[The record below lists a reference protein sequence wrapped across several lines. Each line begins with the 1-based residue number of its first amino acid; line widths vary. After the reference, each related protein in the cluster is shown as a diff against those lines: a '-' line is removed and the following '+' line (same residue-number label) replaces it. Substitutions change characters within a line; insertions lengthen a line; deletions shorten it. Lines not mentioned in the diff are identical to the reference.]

1 MNSPQ
6 HKWMGDHFESSFEG
20 VYFRRTERGQQRNI
34 SFGDVCALSGD
45 YINSYREIRDM
56 YHRAVNDALLSD
68 TNRFVSGAYTAMQ
81 ELLQDGNSLYSA
93 EQRDG
98 NRRVPLRGFVAL
110 RAPRSPVQL
119 ALEGLRG
126 GFMSLAGESP
136 GLLLLARTN
145 WYHFHP
151 ISQNE
156 AWSKLHDIALHIAKT
171 VPIQVRER
179 MRPSGSG
186 QSEFCF
192 DRHVEANRR
201 KFAMALFVEACAD
214 HFLMDSFTAG
224 HVRTQRIFAPAAI
237 VDGAAFAA
245 NWCKAS
251 HDIDNHRQ
259 LRGRNS
265 LGRNIQMPGEYA
277 DVDDFYTSGGRISG
291 QSSRFSQLKS
301 ALKISVESL
310 FTIQEGSDRGHRDDT
325 IEYRDERLPRYR
337 VTNNIK
343 RICPRTSIYWIPLE
357 QTDTDAYEDIEN
369 EGYRFHMEGFN
380 SEYLNDRTLVL
391 HVDLGNTLPPPPPV
405 YTIVAKL
412 HSDNRTLRDHKFATL
427 NIEWSGEYCFGQGDH
442 RYRVSE
448 PISVAYD
455 IMSGSSPNVG
465 EGGVPRFYPIPSTN
479 RAHRDNVLKKFN
491 NCAIRGHPIREN
503 NTTLIEHFN
512 IQIEI

>member
-6 HKWMGDHFESSFEG
+6 HKWIGDHFDSDFEG
-20 VYFRRTERGQQRNI
+20 VYFSMTESGQLRNI

-56 YHRAVNDALLSD
+56 YHGVVNDALLSGI
-68 TNRFVSGAYTAMQ
+68 NSVVVSAYRAMQ
-81 ELLQDGNSLYSA
+81 QVLEYDNSLYSA
-93 EQRDG
+93 EQLDE
-98 NRRVPLRGFVAL
+98 NKRVPLRGFVTLPRRL
-110 RAPRSPVQL
+110 RPPQRYGSGHEPF
-119 ALEGLRG
+119 GLI
-126 GFMSLAGESP
+126 
-136 GLLLLARTN
+136 LLARTN

-156 AWSKLHDIALHIAKT
+156 AWLKLHDIALHIAKT
-171 VPIQVRER
+171 VPTQVRES

-186 QSEFCF
+186 QSEFCL
-192 DRHVEANRR
+192 DGYVEANRR

-224 HVRTQRIFAPAAI
+224 HVRTQRIFAPAGLVA
-237 VDGAAFAA
+237 GSHFAYV
-245 NWCKAS
+245 WCKAS

-259 LRGRNS
+259 LCGRNS
-265 LGRNIQMPGEYA
+265 LGINIQMPGEYA

-310 FTIQEGSDRGHRDDT
+310 FTIQEGSGDGDDT
-325 IEYRDERLPRYR
+325 IEYRSERLPRYR

-343 RICPRTSIYWIPLE
+343 RIFPRTSIYWIPLE
-357 QTDTDAYEDIEN
+357 QTRGNTYEDIEN
-369 EGYRFHMEGFN
+369 KGYRFHTEGFN
-380 SEYLNDRTLVL
+380 SGYFNDRTLVL
-391 HVDLGNTLPPPPPV
+391 HVDLGNTLPPPL

-412 HSDNRTLRDHKFATL
+412 NTDNRTLGDIKFATL
-427 NIEWSGEYCFGQGDH
+427 YNIGWSGESRFGQGDNC
-442 RYRVSE
+442 YRVSE
-448 PISVAYD
+448 PQNVCYI
-455 IMSGSSPNVG
+455 IMRGVSPNVG
-465 EGGVPRFYPIPSTN
+465 EGGVSRFYPIPSTN

-491 NCAIRGHPIREN
+491 NCAIMGHHIREN
-503 NTTLIEHFN
+503 NTRLIEHFN